1 MHVFVLFVWV
11 LIGINERNFSS
22 LHTFVFF
29 GQMKPES
36 TFDVHDLSRSS
47 HFVVSMWTSQ
57 IQSAEFEVMV
67 STAVFRDK
75 RSVNLEF
82 LTSTMRKNA

>member
-47 HFVVSMWTSQ
+47 HFVVSMWTSHKYNR
-57 IQSAEFEVMV
+57 QSLKLWSLQPSFEINV
-67 STAVFRDK
+67 
-75 RSVNLEF
+75 L
-82 LTSTMRKNA
+82 